1 MKTDMTP
8 EAILAHHARSFAPA
22 ARMLPPRDYTRIAR
36 LYALC
41 RTVDDLADT
50 VGGPQVQ
57 ARLTALASELRGGA
71 RVDPLAIEARAL
83 FDACP
88 HGLAGFA
95 TLVETVAG
103 DTGATRLADEAALDR
118 YCMGVAGTVG
128 VMVCALFDIP
138 ARWHGHAA
146 DLGKAMQLTNICR
159 DVVDDAE
166 VGRRYL
172 PHTLCPHAPDAI
184 LSAAPDTRRDVAR
197 AVATLLARADTLYAS
212 GRVGLPALPLRLRL
226 AVAAAA
232 SMYAGIG
239 AELRARSC
247 DPLTGRVFVPKWR
260 KLLLAAHGV
269 TAHIRPGRAA
279 NTGPHHA
286 AS

>member
-1 MKTDMTP
+1 MTP
-8 EAILAHHARSFAPA
+8 DAIMARHARSFAPA
-22 ARMLPPRDYTRIAR
+22 ARMLPPADRHRIAR

-50 VGGPQVQ
+50 VGGPQMQ
-57 ARLTALASELRGGA
+57 MRLNTLATALRTEKVR
-71 RVDPLAIEARAL
+71 DPLAAEARAL
-83 FDACP
+83 FEGAP
-88 HGLAGFA
+88 EGLASFA
-95 TLVETVAG
+95 TLVETVAD
-103 DTGATRLADEAALDR
+103 DTGATRIADEAALDR

-138 ARWHGHAA
+138 ARWHGPAA

-159 DVVDDAE
+159 DVVDDATA
-166 VGRRYL
+166 GRRYI
-172 PHTLCPHAPDAI
+172 PHTLCPHAPKAI
-184 LSAAPDTRRDVAR
+184 VAAAPDTRRDVAH
-197 AVATLLARADTLYAS
+197 AVESLLMRADTLYAS
-212 GRVGLPALPLRLRL
+212 GRAGLPALPPRLRL

-247 DPLTGRVFVPKWR
+247 DPLDGRVFVPKWR
-260 KLLLAAHGV
+260 KLLLAAQGV
-269 TAHIRPGRAA
+269 TAHVRPGRAA
-279 NTGPHHA
+279 NTERHHA

>member
-1 MKTDMTP
+1 MTANMTP
-8 EAILAHHARSFAPA
+8 EAMLAHHARSFAPA
-22 ARMLPPRDYTRIAR
+22 ARMLPPEDHARIAQ

-50 VGGPQVQ
+50 VGGPQVR
-57 ARLTALASELRGGA
+57 ARLTSLATELQGGEGA
-71 RVDPLAIEARAL
+71 DPLAIEARTL
-83 FDACP
+83 FDARP
-88 HGLAGFA
+88 DGLAHFA
-95 TLVETVAG
+95 RLVETVAEDTG
-103 DTGATRLADEAALDR
+103 DTCLGDEAALDR

-159 DVVDDAE
+159 DVVEDAT

-172 PHTLCPHAPDAI
+172 PYTLCPHTPAAI
-184 LSAAPDTRRDVAR
+184 LDATPDVRADVR
-197 AVATLLARADTLYAS
+197 HAVATLMARSDALYAS
-212 GRVGLPALPLRLRL
+212 GRAGLPALPLRLRL

-247 DPLTGRVFVPKWR
+247 DPFTGRVFVPRWR
-260 KLLLAAHGV
+260 KLLLAAHGM
-269 TAHIRPGRAA
+269 TAHIRPVRAA
-279 NTGPHHA
+279 NTGQHHA

>member
-1 MKTDMTP
+1 MTANVTP
-8 EAILAHHARSFAPA
+8 EAMLAHHARSFAPA
-22 ARMLPPRDYTRIAR
+22 ARMLPPEDHARIAQ

-50 VGGPQVQ
+50 VGGPQVK
-57 ARLTALASELRGGA
+57 ARLIALATELHGGEGT
-71 RVDPLAIEARAL
+71 DPLAIEAWTL
-83 FDACP
+83 FDARP
-88 HGLAGFA
+88 EGLAPFA
-95 TLVETVAG
+95 RLVETVADDTG
-103 DTGATRLADEAALDR
+103 DTCLVDEVALDR

-159 DVVDDAE
+159 DVVEDATA
-166 VGRRYL
+166 GRRYL
-172 PHTLCPHAPDAI
+172 PYTLCPHTPAAIRDATPQVR
-184 LSAAPDTRRDVAR
+184 ADVR
-197 AVATLLARADTLYAS
+197 HTVATLMARSDTLYTS
-212 GRVGLPALPLRLRL
+212 GRSGLPALPVRLRL

-247 DPLTGRVFVPKWR
+247 DPFTGRVFVPRWR
-260 KLLLAAHGV
+260 KLLLAARGM
-269 TAHIRPGRAA
+269 TAHIRPMRVAD
-279 NTGPHHA
+279 TGEHHA